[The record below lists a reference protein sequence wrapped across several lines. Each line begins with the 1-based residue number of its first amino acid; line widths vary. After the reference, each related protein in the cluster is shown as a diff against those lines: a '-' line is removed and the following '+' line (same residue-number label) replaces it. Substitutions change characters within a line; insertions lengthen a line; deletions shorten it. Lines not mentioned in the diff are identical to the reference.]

1 MTRIARISRTDVSVS
16 AALEIGQ
23 TRLGLPGV
31 RCLILTLAISF
42 SAHGQSGTASGAVT
56 IDGVTTTLAH
66 AVFTTRTNVFD
77 EVTPDP
83 VIVISNQPLTVPE
96 AADDAVLAAKSQSG
110 GLVTV
115 AVRFDGRP
123 GRGLPLF
130 NIGLRYKGAP
140 EPVLLPDVYFK
151 VTFKDGA
158 GTVLMP
164 SREFAGHTYA
174 AKFEYAVKIPKD
186 VTEALSARAAPT
198 AAFKLPPP
206 SKTAADRRAA
216 GALLIEVLQEGD
228 EAKALA
234 VLALGVDPNVADDR
248 MKIPLINWALLMCQP
263 QVVKGLVELKADLSH
278 ERLPGMTLLSEAAAA
293 CPEAVPF
300 LKAGGAK

>member
-1 MTRIARISRTDVSVS
+1 MTRTAVSVP
-16 AALEIGQ
+16 AAPETGK
-23 TRLGLPGV
+23 TSMRLRCV
-31 RCLILTLAISF
+31 RCLILALTISS
-42 SAHGQSGTASGAVT
+42 SAYGQSGTASGTVT
-56 IDGVTTTLAH
+56 IDGIATSLAH

-77 EVTPDP
+77 ETTPDP
-83 VIVISNQPLTVPE
+83 LIVISNHPLTVDE
-96 AADDAVLAAKSQSG
+96 AADDGLLAEMSRG
-110 GLVTV
+110 GDLVMM

-130 NIGLRYKGAP
+130 NIGLRYTGAP
-140 EPVLLPDVYFK
+140 GPVLLPDVYFK

-174 AKFEYAVKIPKD
+174 AKLEYAVKIPKE
-186 VTEALSARAAPT
+186 VTEALTAKAAPT
-198 AAFKLPPP
+198 AEFTLPPP
-206 SKTAADRRAA
+206 SQTAADRRAA
-216 GALLIEVLQEGD
+216 ATLLIDVLQEGD

-234 VLALGVDPNVADDR
+234 VLALGVDPDVADEK

-263 QVVKGLVELKADLSH
+263 LIVKGLVELKADLSH
-278 ERLPGMTLLSEAAAA
+278 ERLPGMTLLGEAAAA
-293 CPEAVPF
+293 CPDAVPF

>member
-1 MTRIARISRTDVSVS
+1 MSAPFISVLALI
-16 AALEIGQ
+16 AALSI
-23 TRLGLPGV
+23 RV
-31 RCLILTLAISF
+31 LA
-42 SAHGQSGTASGAVT
+42 QSGTASGTVT

-83 VIVISNQPLTVPE
+83 VIVISNEPLTVQE
-96 AADDAVLAAKSQSG
+96 AADDATLAAKSQSG
-110 GLVTV
+110 GLV
-115 AVRFDGRP
+115 AIGVRFDGRP

-158 GTVLMP
+158 GTLLMP
-164 SREFAGHTYA
+164 SREFAGHRYA
-174 AKFEYAVKIPKD
+174 AKLEYAVKIPKE
-186 VTEALSARAAPT
+186 VTEALTAKAAAT
-198 AAFKLPPP
+198 AEFKLPPP

-216 GALLIEVLQEGD
+216 GMLLIDVLQEGD

-234 VLALGVDPNVADDR
+234 VLALGVDPNVADEK

-263 QVVKGLVELKADLSH
+263 LVVKGLVELKADLSH
-278 ERLPGMTLLSEAAAA
+278 ERLPGMTLLTEAAAA
-293 CPEAVPF
+293 CPDAVPF

>member
-1 MTRIARISRTDVSVS
+1 MSARFISVLALIAAVPT
-16 AALEIGQ
+16 A
-23 TRLGLPGV
+23 GL
-31 RCLILTLAISF
+31 A
-42 SAHGQSGTASGAVT
+42 QSGTASGTIT

-96 AADDAVLAAKSQSG
+96 AADDATLAVKSQSG
-110 GLVTV
+110 GLVTI

-130 NIGLRYKGAP
+130 NVVLRYKGTP

-164 SREFAGHTYA
+164 PREFAGHRYA
-174 AKFEYAVKIPKD
+174 AKLEYAVKIPKE
-186 VTEALSARAAPT
+186 VTEALAAKAAPT
-198 AAFKLPPP
+198 AEFKLPPP

-216 GALLIEVLQEGD
+216 STLLIDVLQEGD

-234 VLALGVDPNVADDR
+234 VLALGVDPNVSDEK

-263 QVVKGLVELKADLSH
+263 LVVKGLVELKADLTH
-278 ERLPGMTLLSEAAAA
+278 ERLPGMTLLVEAVAA
-293 CPEAVPF
+293 CPDAVPF

>member
-1 MTRIARISRTDVSVS
+1 MLQRLLWICLVASTWP
-16 AALEIGQ
+16 AA
-23 TRLGLPGV
+23 
-31 RCLILTLAISF
+31 
-42 SAHGQSGTASGAVT
+42 AHGQGGTASGTVT
-56 IDGVTTTLAH
+56 IDGTSTPLAH

-77 EVTPDP
+77 ESTPDP
-83 VIVISNQPLTVPE
+83 VIVISNQPLTATE
-96 AADDAVLAAKSQSG
+96 AADDAALSAKVRAG
-110 GLVTV
+110 ELVVV

-130 NIGLRYKGAP
+130 NIGLRYTGAA

-174 AKFEYAVKIPKD
+174 AKLEYAVKVPTEM
-186 VTEALSARAAPT
+186 TEALATKTAP
-198 AAFKLPPP
+198 APAFTLPPP
-206 SKTAADRRAA
+206 SKTAAERRAA

-228 EAKALA
+228 EARALA
-234 VLALGVDPNVADDR
+234 VLRLGVDPNVRDEK
-248 MKIPLINWALLMCQP
+248 MQIPLINWALLMCQP
-263 QVVKGLVELKADLSH
+263 LVVKALVELKADLTH

-293 CPEAVPF
+293 CPDALPF

>member
-1 MTRIARISRTDVSVS
+1 
-16 AALEIGQ
+16 
-23 TRLGLPGV
+23 
-31 RCLILTLAISF
+31 
-42 SAHGQSGTASGAVT
+42 
-56 IDGVTTTLAH
+56 
-66 AVFTTRTNVFD
+66 VFD
-77 EVTPDP
+77 EVTRDP
-83 VIVISNQPLTVPE
+83 VVVLSNQPLTIPE
-96 AADDAVLAAKSQSG
+96 AADDALLAAKSRSG
-110 GLVTV
+110 DLVTM

-151 VTFKDGA
+151 VTFRDGA
-158 GTVLMP
+158 GSVLMP

-174 AKFEYAVKIPKD
+174 AKLEYAVTIPKE
-186 VTEALSARAAPT
+186 VTEALTAKTAP
-198 AAFKLPPP
+198 APAFALPPP

-228 EAKALA
+228 EARALA
-234 VLALGVDPNVADDR
+234 VLGLGVDPDVRDEK

-263 QVVKGLVELKADLSH
+263 LVVKGLVELKADLTH
-278 ERLPGMTLLSEAAAA
+278 QRLPGMTLLTEAGAA
-293 CPEAVPF
+293 CPEALPF

>member
-1 MTRIARISRTDVSVS
+1 MTRTDASLP
-16 AALEIGQ
+16 ATPEIGK
-23 TRLGLPGV
+23 TSLGLRCV
-31 RCLILTLAISF
+31 RCLILALMISS
-42 SAHGQSGTASGAVT
+42 SAYGQSGTASGTVT
-56 IDGVTTTLAH
+56 IDGIATTLAH

-83 VIVISNQPLTVPE
+83 VIVISNEPLTVPE
-96 AADDAVLAAKSQSG
+96 AADDATLAVKSQSG
-110 GLVTV
+110 GLVTI

-130 NIGLRYKGAP
+130 NVVLRYKGMP

-151 VTFKDGA
+151 VTFRDGA

-164 SREFAGHTYA
+164 PREFAGHRYA
-174 AKFEYAVKIPKD
+174 AKLEYVVKIPKE
-186 VTEALSARAAPT
+186 VTEALAAKAAPT
-198 AAFKLPPP
+198 AGFTLPAP

-216 GALLIEVLQEGD
+216 GALLIDVLQEGD

-234 VLALGVDPNVADDR
+234 VLALGVDPNVSDEK

-263 QVVKGLVELKADLSH
+263 LVVKGLVELKADLTH
-278 ERLPGMTLLSEAAAA
+278 ERLPGMTLLVEAVAA
-293 CPEAVPF
+293 CPDAVPF

>member
-1 MTRIARISRTDVSVS
+1 MLRSLFCFVLVVLTWL
-16 AALEIGQ
+16 AALQ
-23 TRLGLPGV
+23 
-31 RCLILTLAISF
+31 
-42 SAHGQSGTASGAVT
+42 GQSGTASGTVT
-56 IDGVTTTLAH
+56 IDGATTALSH

-83 VIVISNQPLTVPE
+83 LIVISNQPLTVAE
-96 AADDAVLAAKSQSG
+96 AADDATLAVKSRAG
-110 GLVTV
+110 DLVSI
-115 AVRFDGRP
+115 AVRFDGRA

-174 AKFEYAVKIPKD
+174 AKLDYAVTIPTE
-186 VTEALSARAAPT
+186 VTEALTAKAASTP
-198 AAFKLPPP
+198 AFKLPPP
-206 SKTAADRRAA
+206 SKTASERRAA
-216 GALLIEVLQEGD
+216 GMLLIDVLQEGD
-228 EAKALA
+228 EARALA
-234 VLALGVDPNVADDR
+234 VLALGVDPNVRDEK
-248 MKIPLINWALLMCQP
+248 MQIPLINWALLMCQP
-263 QVVKGLVELKADLSH
+263 LVVKELVELKADLSH
-278 ERLPGMTLLSEAAAA
+278 ERLPGMTLLGEAVAA
-293 CPEAVPF
+293 CPDAVPF

>member
-1 MTRIARISRTDVSVS
+1 M
-16 AALEIGQ
+16 
-23 TRLGLPGV
+23 
-31 RCLILTLAISF
+31 
-42 SAHGQSGTASGAVT
+42 
-56 IDGVTTTLAH
+56 
-66 AVFTTRTNVFD
+66 
-77 EVTPDP
+77 
-83 VIVISNQPLTVPE
+83 
-96 AADDAVLAAKSQSG
+96 
-110 GLVTV
+110 

-130 NIGLRYKGAP
+130 NIALRYPAAS

-151 VTFKDGA
+151 AAFKDGA

-174 AKFEYAVKIPKD
+174 AKLEYAVKIPKE
-186 VTEALSARAAPT
+186 VTDALAAKAAPT
-198 AAFKLPPP
+198 AEFKLPPP

-216 GALLIEVLQEGD
+216 GTLLIDVLQEGD
-228 EAKALA
+228 EARALA
-234 VLALGVDPNVADDR
+234 VLALGVDPNVADEK

-263 QVVKGLVELKADLSH
+263 LVVKGLVELKADLSH